1 MRIESTHST
10 DSTVHVLTL
19 NSIECD
25 ARAVG
30 IDECVRVRPRVFTV
44 RDGSATRRERGT
56 ALMFDAKLLVADTS
70 DQKVKRSRASISSA
84 SGSVEIPKGGIFAI
98 RVDDCYAVEINGKRR
113 YVGDGDGSFDLVEKM
128 GGE

>member
-10 DSTVHVLTL
+10 DSTVHVVTL
-19 NSIECD
+19 NGIERD

-30 IDECVRVRPRVFTV
+30 IDEYVRVRPRVFTV
-44 RDGSATRRERGT
+44 RDGNNTRQERGN

-70 DQKVKRSRASISSA
+70 EQKVKRSRASISSA
-84 SGSVEIPKGGIFAI
+84 SGSVKIPECGIFAV
-98 RVDDCYAVEINGKRR
+98 RVDDCYSVDIDGKRR
-113 YVGDGDGSFDLVEKM
+113 YVGDGDGGFDLVEKM